1 MITVLVNGQRR
12 EVDADGGMPL
22 LWALRDLLEL
32 RGTKYGCGEGLCGCC
47 TVHLD
52 GEPIRSCLTPLSA
65 AEGRSV
71 TTIEGLSDDG
81 THPLQAAWVELN
93 VSQCGYC
100 QPGQIMAAAALL
112 ARTPRP
118 SREEVDAALAGNLCR
133 CGTYLRIRQAIH
145 LAAGGG

>member
-12 EVDADGGMPL
+12 EVDADGWMPL

-32 RGTKYGCGEGLCGCC
+32 RGTKYGCGEGLCGSC

-52 GEPIRSCLTPLSA
+52 GEPIRSCLTPLST

>member
-32 RGTKYGCGEGLCGCC
+32 RGTKYGCGEGLCGSC

-52 GEPIRSCLTPLSA
+52 GEPIRSCLTPLST